1 MLAAAEHLFIE
12 QGYGRTTIAEI
23 ATAAGVAEQ
32 TVYWAFGSK
41 RAILTELRNAWLA
54 EARTGERLAEVLG
67 VATPRDRLWAFAS
80 FMTHQWATGARVIAI
95 HRDAM
100 RVDAAVVAE
109 VEEVLEQR
117 AAALRAVVAPLGPAM
132 RTGVTVDAA
141 HDILL
146 ALSLDDVYR
155 AFLARSW
162 TDAQYQAWLGDA
174 LCLQLLTAGG
184 EITAGEATPRP

>member
-1 MLAAAEHLFIE
+1 MLAAAQHLFIE

-23 ATAAGVAEQ
+23 AAAASVAEQ

-54 EARTGERLAEVLG
+54 DARTGDRLAEVLRI
-67 VATPRDRLWAFAS
+67 AKPRDRLLAFAA

-100 RVDAAVVAE
+100 RVDAAVVVE

-117 AAALRAVVAPLGPAM
+117 AAALRAVVEQLGPAM
-132 RTGVTVDAA
+132 RKGITVEAA

-155 AFLARSW
+155 AFLARGW

-174 LCLQLLTAGG
+174 LCLQLLTAG
-184 EITAGEATPRP
+184 AANQRP

>member
-1 MLAAAEHLFIE
+1 MLAAAERLFIE

-23 ATAAGVAEQ
+23 AAAASVAEQ

-54 EARTGERLAEVLG
+54 EARTAANLAEVLS
-67 VATPRDRLWAFAS
+67 VADPRDRLWAFAA

-117 AAALRAVVAPLGPAM
+117 AAALRAVVEPLGPAM
-132 RTGVTVDAA
+132 RKGITVEAA

-155 AFLARSW
+155 AYLARGW

-174 LCLQLLTAGG
+174 LCLQLLGAEA
-184 EITAGEATPRP
+184 EIRAAAASQRP

>member
-1 MLAAAEHLFIE
+1 MLAAAERLFTE
-12 QGYGRTTIAEI
+12 QGYARTTIAEI
-23 ATAAGVAEQ
+23 AAAAGVAEQ

-41 RAILTELRNAWLA
+41 RAILTELRNAWFA
-54 EARTGERLAEVLG
+54 EARTGERLAEVLK
-67 VATPRDRLWAFAS
+67 VAKPRDRLLAFAA

-132 RTGVTVDAA
+132 RKGVTVDAA

-155 AFLARSW
+155 AFLARGW
-162 TDAQYQAWLGDA
+162 TEAQYQAWLGNA
-174 LCLQLLTAGG
+174 LCLQLLAAGG
-184 EITAGEATPRP
+184 AITAGAASQRP